1 VCAGRGI
8 ASSLIEVEAE
18 NCVSLRKILIVDDSM
33 AEIRLMQAVL
43 EQAGY
48 WPVAISDPMLL
59 EQMVEVERPGLILMD
74 VVMPQRNGF
83 QACRELKNNPEYN
96 TIPVIMVTSKDGDS
110 DKFWGKLQGAD
121 GYVVKPFTREQLLLE
136 VQRFLPA

>member
-1 VCAGRGI
+1 
-8 ASSLIEVEAE
+8 
-18 NCVSLRKILIVDDSM
+18 VSLRKILIVDDSM

-48 WPVAISDPMLL
+48 WVVAISDPTMV
-59 EQMVEVERPGLILMD
+59 EQMIEVERPGLILMD

-83 QACRELKNNPEYN
+83 QACRELKNNPAFD

-121 GYVVKPFTREQLLLE
+121 GYVVKPFTREQLLGE
-136 VQRFLPA
+136 VQRFMPA